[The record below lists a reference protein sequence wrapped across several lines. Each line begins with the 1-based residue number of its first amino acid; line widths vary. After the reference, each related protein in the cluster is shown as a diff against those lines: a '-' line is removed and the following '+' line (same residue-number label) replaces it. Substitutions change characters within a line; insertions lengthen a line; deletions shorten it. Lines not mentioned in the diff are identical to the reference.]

1 MPSSFASLTR
11 PTRFRLFLAMRSK
24 AVSPDNFSN
33 GTSPVQLVTSKA
45 ALKQLNMSM
54 IVAGFFT

>member
-1 MPSSFASLTR
+1 
-11 PTRFRLFLAMRSK
+11 MRSK